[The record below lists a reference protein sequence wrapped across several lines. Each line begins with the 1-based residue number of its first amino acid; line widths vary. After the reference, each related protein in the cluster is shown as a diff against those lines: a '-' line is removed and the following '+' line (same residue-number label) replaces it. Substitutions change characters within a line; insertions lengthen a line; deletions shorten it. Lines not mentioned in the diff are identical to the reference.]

1 MFCRILIK
9 MSEPDMVFLC
19 SREMTNKQF
28 LNLNMTQ
35 GLMLKVPGMQH
46 VL

>member
-9 MSEPDMVFLC
+9 MSEPDMGFLC

-28 LNLNMTQ
+28 LKVA
-35 GLMLKVPGMQH
+35 GLIFKH
-46 VL
+46 DTRFNA

>member
-1 MFCRILIK
+1 

-28 LNLNMTQ
+28 LKVA
-35 GLMLKVPGMQH
+35 GLIFKH
-46 VL
+46 DTRFNA

>member
-19 SREMTNKQF
+19 TGSREMTNKQF
-28 LNLNMTQ
+28 LKVA
-35 GLMLKVPGMQH
+35 GLIFKH
-46 VL
+46 DTRFNA